1 VSTSAPH
8 EQVAI
13 ITGASAGIGE
23 ATVRRLFAAGWRITL
38 TGRRSDR
45 LQQLARELDPA
56 GERTLPLAGDVTA
69 AADRERWVSET
80 MARWQRID
88 ILVNNAGY
96 GRRGPVEL
104 VPVDDIRRN
113 FETNLFSLIAL
124 SQLVIPVMRRQGAG
138 RIINV
143 GSVAGRIARPFS
155 SVYDATKHALNAISD
170 GMRGELAPSGIKVI
184 VIQPGFI
191 KTEFINAA
199 DRASEAFAKE
209 QGVYAERWQRQAA
222 RVDRLLHW
230 AAPPDVIARL
240 IERAATARRPNPRYA
255 GPAHAKFLLFVRWL
269 LSDRWFDSVV
279 RE

>member
-1 VSTSAPH
+1 MEPSN

-13 ITGASAGIGE
+13 VTGASAGIGE
-23 ATVRRLFAAGWRITL
+23 ATCRRLFAAGWRVTL
-38 TGRRSDR
+38 TARRADR
-45 LQQLARELDPA
+45 LAELARQLDPE
-56 GERTLPLAGDVTA
+56 GKRTLPLIGDVTI
-69 AADRERWVSET
+69 AADRERWVHET
-80 MARWQRID
+80 MSRWQRID
-88 ILVNNAGY
+88 LLVNNAGY

-104 VPVDDIRRN
+104 VPVEDIRRN

-138 RIINV
+138 RIVNV

-155 SVYDATKHALNAISD
+155 SIYDSTKHALNAISD

-191 KTEFINAA
+191 KTEFIAAA
-199 DRASEAFAKE
+199 DRASEAFSRD
-209 QGVYAERWQRQAA
+209 QGVYVDRWRRLEAK
-222 RVDRLLHW
+222 VDRLRNW

-240 IERAATARRPNPRYA
+240 IERAATARRPKPRYS
-255 GPAHAKFLLFVRWL
+255 GPGHAHFLLLVRWL
-269 LSDRWFDSVV
+269 LPDRWFDRVF